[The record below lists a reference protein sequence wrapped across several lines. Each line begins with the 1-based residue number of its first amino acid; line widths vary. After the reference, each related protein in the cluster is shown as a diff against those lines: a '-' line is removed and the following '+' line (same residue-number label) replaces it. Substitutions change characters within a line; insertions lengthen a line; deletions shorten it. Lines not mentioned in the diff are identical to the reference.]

1 MLPYLPEGAG
11 IMERAIGV
19 FIGEYLRSE
28 GVRQTVVK
36 NFVKEAGDWAR
47 LFSALDEEPGRSR
60 DYVKLSKKAALF
72 LKDRYGIKS
81 VKDRPSPKKK

>member
-1 MLPYLPEGAG
+1 M
-11 IMERAIGV
+11 
-19 FIGEYLRSE
+19 
-28 GVRQTVVK
+28 K
-36 NFVKEAGDWAR
+36 KAGDWTR
-47 LFSALDEEPGRSR
+47 VFSALDEEPGRSR